1 MCFSVSAA
9 YDNWIAYDTI
19 IQKLTIIEM
28 LLSLK
33 LDINAQL
40 FTEIKH
46 QREGLG
52 LLEEG
57 CRGWLIY
64 PLRDE
69 GGGWVNGSFFI

>member
-1 MCFSVSAA
+1 
-9 YDNWIAYDTI
+9 
-19 IQKLTIIEM
+19 M